1 MTTGAGPRSIDT
13 TSRESAGAVRPA
25 QAASLVARTVAVAPD
40 DVDLLAFAGDTGLL
54 FERDGCGLAGRGAAL
69 RLDVA
74 TAIESLAAIRTHDE
88 VGRPGSGPVA
98 IGALPFDP
106 AGAGAVVVPAEI
118 VGRAPDGTAWHTT
131 VRLEGADPAPGAW
144 PLRPGAG
151 ARPRPPD
158 DFRLTASRPHDEWL
172 DVIAAAVAAIA
183 SGRMHKV
190 VLAREV
196 TVEANRRIHP
206 VDVLGRL
213 RALYPSCMLFSVDGF
228 VGASPELL
236 VGRAGDA
243 VRAQPMAGTIPR
255 SGEPAVDARLAAALL
270 ASDKDRGEHALV
282 VDEVA
287 AVLAPHCTSLDVP
300 TTPSIVPLRN
310 VSHLGT
316 LLTGRLAAGAPSA
329 LGLAMA
335 LHPTP
340 AVAGTPTADALAYIA
355 AVEGLDRGRFAGP
368 VGWVDARGDGEWAVG
383 VRSAEL
389 DGTRARLFAG
399 VGVVADSVPE
409 AELAETQ
416 LKLQALLAAVV
427 RP

>member
-1 MTTGAGPRSIDT
+1 MSTDARPSTAGGPGT
-13 TSRESAGAVRPA
+13 V
-25 QAASLVARTVAVAPD
+25 AARRLEARTTAVPAAE
-40 DVDLLAFAGDTGLL
+40 VDLLAFAGDDGVL
-54 FERDGCGLAGRGAAL
+54 FERDGCGLAGRGVAL
-69 RLDVA
+69 RLDAA
-74 TAIESLAAIRTHDE
+74 TAAGVLAVIPTLDE
-88 VGRPGSGPVA
+88 VGRPGCGPVA

-106 AGAGAVVVPAEI
+106 SFPGTVMVPSEI
-118 VGRAPDGTAWHTT
+118 VGRAADGTAWRTC
-131 VRLEGADPAPGAW
+131 VLPEGTEDPGW
-144 PLRPGAG
+144 T
-151 ARPRPPD
+151 PRYPPSESGRRSPPD
-158 DFRLTASRPHDEWL
+158 DFRLTAARPHDRWL
-172 DVIAAAVAAIA
+172 EVIAEAVEAI
-183 SGRMHKV
+183 GRGRLRKV

-196 TVEANRRIHP
+196 TVEANRPILP
-206 VDVLGRL
+206 LDVLGRL
-213 RALYPSCMLFSVDGF
+213 RSLYPSCMLFSVEGF

-236 VGRAGDA
+236 VARSGDL

-255 SGEPAVDARLAAALL
+255 SGDPVVDARLAAGLL
-270 ASDKDRGEHALV
+270 ASDKDREEHALV

-287 AVLAPHCTSLDVP
+287 AGLAPFCVSLDVP
-300 TTPSIVPLRN
+300 AEPSIIPLRN

-316 LLTGRLAAGAPSA
+316 LLTGRLAAAAPSA
-329 LGLAMA
+329 LGLANL

-340 AVAGTPTADALAYIA
+340 AVAGTPTTEALAYIA
-355 AVEGLDRGRFAGP
+355 AVEGLDRGRYAGP

-399 VGVVADSVPE
+399 VGVVGDSDPE

>member
-1 MTTGAGPRSIDT
+1 MTPAGAGSGSLDT
-13 TSRESAGAVRPA
+13 YDRRAAAAG
-25 QAASLVARTVAVAPD
+25 LVARTVEVASG

-54 FERDGCGLAGRGAAL
+54 FERDGCGLAGRGEAL
-69 RLDVA
+69 RLDAA
-74 TAIESLAAIRTHDE
+74 TAVDVLATMRSDDE
-88 VGRPGSGPVA
+88 VGLPGCGPVA

-106 AGAGAVVVPAEI
+106 AAGGTVVVPREL
-118 VGRAPDGTAWHTT
+118 VGRSPDGTAWHT
-131 VRLEGADPAPGAW
+131 VISREGGEAAARVW
-144 PLRPGAG
+144 PPPPVAG
-151 ARPRPPD
+151 ERPRPPD
-158 DFRLTASRPHDEWL
+158 DFRLTAARPHEEWL
-172 DVIAAAVAAIA
+172 EVIAAAVKAIA
-183 SGRMHKV
+183 DGRMRKV

-206 VDVLGRL
+206 LDVLGRL
-213 RALYPSCMLFSVDGF
+213 RALYPSCMVFSVDGF

-236 VGRAGDA
+236 VARAGDG

-255 SGEPAVDARLAAALL
+255 SGDPAVDARLAAGLL
-270 ASDKDRGEHALV
+270 ASTKDREEHALV
-282 VDEVA
+282 VEEVA
-287 AVLAPHCTSLDVP
+287 AVLAPHCVSLDVP
-300 TTPSIVPLRN
+300 AEPSIVPLRN

-316 LLTGRLAAGAPSA
+316 LLTGRLRRDAPSA
-329 LGLAMA
+329 VGLATA

-340 AVAGTPTADALAYIA
+340 AVAGTPTGDALAYIA
-355 AVEGLDRGRFAGP
+355 AVEGLDRGRYAGP
-368 VGWVDARGDGEWAVG
+368 VGWVDGRGDGEWAVG

-389 DGTRARLFAG
+389 DGNRARLFAG

>member
-1 MTTGAGPRSIDT
+1 MSTDADRALTADTGPAADRLVGRGRLAGLT
-13 TSRESAGAVRPA
+13 
-25 QAASLVARTVAVAPD
+25 ARTVAVPAGE
-40 DVDLLAFAGDTGLL
+40 VDLLAFAGDGGVL
-54 FERDGCGLAGRGAAL
+54 FERDGCGLAGRGVAVRLPAASA
-69 RLDVA
+69 VA
-74 TAIESLAAIRTHDE
+74 SLGAIPTVDD
-88 VGRPGSGPVA
+88 VGRPGCGPVA

-106 AGAGAVVVPAEI
+106 TAAGSVLVPRE
-118 VGRAPDGTAWHTT
+118 VLGRATDGTAWRTT
-131 VRLEGADPAPGAW
+131 VTVDGDGPGYESVARDPDGHRL
-144 PLRPGAG
+144 
-151 ARPRPPD
+151 PPD
-158 DFRLTASRPHDEWL
+158 DFRLSAARPHDEWL
-172 DVIAAAVAAIA
+172 ALIADAVDAIGR
-183 SGRMHKV
+183 GRMRKV

-196 TVEANRRIHP
+196 TVDANRPILA

-213 RALYPSCMLFSVDGF
+213 RALYPSCMLFSVEGF

-236 VGRAGDA
+236 VARAGVH

-255 SGEPAVDARLAAALL
+255 SGDPAVDARLAAGLL
-270 ASDKDRGEHALV
+270 ASEKDREEHALV

-287 AVLAPHCTSLDVP
+287 AMLTPHCTSLDVP
-300 TTPSIVPLRN
+300 AAPSIIPLRN

-316 LLTGRLAAGAPSA
+316 MLTGRLREGGPSA
-329 LGLAMA
+329 LALAA
-335 LHPTP
+335 LLHPTP
-340 AVAGTPTADALAYIA
+340 AVAGTPTPDALAYIA

-389 DGTRARLFAG
+389 DGHRARLFAG

-416 LKLQALLAAVV
+416 LKLQALLAAIV